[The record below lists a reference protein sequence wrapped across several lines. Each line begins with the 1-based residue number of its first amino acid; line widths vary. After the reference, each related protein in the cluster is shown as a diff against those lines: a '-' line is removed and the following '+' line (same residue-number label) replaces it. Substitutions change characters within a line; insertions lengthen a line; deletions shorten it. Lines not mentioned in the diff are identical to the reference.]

1 MIGRRQFV
9 TRTAVLTATAA
20 FVSPRQVFAAEDR
33 PPIAPELVGEFV
45 GKSHFDRETV
55 KGLLAREPALINAA
69 WDWGKGDWETG
80 LGAAAHTGRRPIAE
94 FLLEQGARI
103 DTFAAAMLGLTPV
116 VKSLLVAYPNIHQ
129 VRGPHEIP
137 LLSHAVV
144 GRQQAD
150 EVFHLLLE
158 CGADVNATS
167 RIGLTPLIMAAI
179 TGRVEI
185 IHTLLDRGADATH
198 TDDKGKTALDWATDR
213 KNEAAI
219 KLLSEINT
227 NR

>member
-1 MIGRRQFV
+1 MIKRRQFIAGSAC
-9 TRTAVLTATAA
+9 AVPLAVVGGSLVA
-20 FVSPRQVFAAEDR
+20 QDEN
-33 PPIAPELVGEFV
+33 PPLESQLVGEFV
-45 GKSHFDRETV
+45 GKSHFDLDAV
-55 KGLLAREPALINAA
+55 KSMAKQEPALVLAS
-69 WDWGKGDWETG
+69 WDWGNGDWETG

-158 CGADVNATS
+158 SGADLNATS

-185 IHTLLDRGADATH
+185 IRTLLDRGADATH